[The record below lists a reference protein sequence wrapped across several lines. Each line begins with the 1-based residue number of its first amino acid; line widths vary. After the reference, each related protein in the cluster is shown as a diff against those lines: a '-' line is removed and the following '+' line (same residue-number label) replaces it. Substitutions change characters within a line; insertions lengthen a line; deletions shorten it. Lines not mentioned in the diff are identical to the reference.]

1 MSVIN
6 ELEKYLLTEVATD
19 EGKENISEDED
30 LISQGIIDSMGIMK
44 LTDFIEKTYGITILD
59 DDIIPDNFQTLG
71 NLGQFIQQKLSSK

>member
-6 ELEKYLLTEVATD
+6 ELEKYLLAEVATD
-19 EGKENISEDED
+19 EGKDSISEDED

-44 LTDFIEKTYGITILD
+44 LTDFIQKTYGVTILD

-71 NLGQFIQQKLSSK
+71 NLSQCSCRKP